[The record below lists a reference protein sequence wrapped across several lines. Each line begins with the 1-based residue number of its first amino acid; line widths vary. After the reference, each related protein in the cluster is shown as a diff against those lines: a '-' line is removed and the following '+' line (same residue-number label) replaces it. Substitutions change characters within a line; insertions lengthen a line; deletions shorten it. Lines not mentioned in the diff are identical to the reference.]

1 MENIKKPY
9 PYPKFSEAITK
20 LRPEEL
26 LGLAHFM
33 GVRLYTDEKDEEG
46 KPIPED
52 GIIIINNVLEK
63 YTTLNRKVR
72 RDILKIVKDAG
83 K

>member
-1 MENIKKPY
+1 MEKYK
-9 PYPKFSEAITK
+9 YPKFCEAILK

-33 GVRLYTDEKDEEG
+33 GVKLYTDQKDEEG

-52 GIIIINNVLEK
+52 GVVIIENILSK
-63 YTTLNRKVR
+63 YETLNRKVR

>member
-1 MENIKKPY
+1 MEKYK
-9 PYPKFSEAITK
+9 YPKFSEGILK

-52 GIIIINNVLEK
+52 GLVIINNILSK
-63 YTTLNRKVR
+63 YETLNRKVR